1 MTANTLLPE
10 PVWEHGLLPRPRDT
24 GAGGGGVPAAGTN
37 YTFTA
42 TQLLIHN
49 SDEDKWY
56 ELWVAGAAGE
66 EVLDYN
72 TEQVAPVA
80 AGSPPNSGTN
90 FEFTDDGYLRF
101 KNLDNTNRH
110 TVDLFTEDSER
121 TFRIDG
127 GEASNPGVFAAQG
140 NNYRFIG
147 STLQLYDPVTLTY
160 HAFDLKGPAGDQ
172 VLEIQ

>member
-1 MTANTLLPE
+1 MPLS
-10 PVWEHGLLPRPRDT
+10 RDT
-24 GAGGGGVPAAGTN
+24 GPVSPPGAAGIN
-37 YTFTA
+37 YTFTG

-56 ELWVAGAAGE
+56 ELWVAGAAGL
-66 EVLDYN
+66 EVLDFN

-80 AGSPPNSGTN
+80 AGSPPNSGIN
-90 FEFTDDGYLRF
+90 YEFTDDGYLRF
-101 KNLDNTNRH
+101 KNLDTATFH
-110 TVDLFTEDSER
+110 TVDLFTEDGER
-121 TFRIDG
+121 SFRIDG

-147 STLQLYDPVTLTY
+147 NTLQLYDAVTLTY
-160 HAFDLKGPAGDQ
+160 HFFDLRGSAGDQ